1 MFNKMMCYFKG
12 HNFSQV
18 EEYTVELGKK
28 ITAHVTIKE
37 CARCGHKSRHVTFFG
52 TLSRDEAKAVIDG
65 VDLTVS
71 TLPSEEAPAILKTR
85 KAKKTESGVL
95 CDETLE
101 IK

>member
-37 CARCGHKSRHVTFFG
+37 CARCGHKTRHVTFFG

-71 TLPSEEAPAILKTR
+71 TLPKEEMPEALTPKKSRKTGST
-85 KAKKTESGVL
+85 KEVES
-95 CDETLE
+95 LE